1 MIVSWAGV
9 WLAGNW
15 AGMYREWHQ
24 RYLDERDLLAPVL
37 ASDPAFADIIIVEE
51 TGPGAAS
58 FCPAA

>member
-1 MIVSWAGV
+1 
-9 WLAGNW
+9 
-15 AGMYREWHQ
+15 MYREWHQ